1 MSRMTCLT
9 FVRMPPAFQLTWVLS
24 KGTHLTQ
31 CHEQEEAIA
40 LYYLPDGGRGFFVE
54 VGVDKAQQKARV
66 VRTFS
71 SSEPLEKY
79 AHGVRL
85 PI

>member
-1 MSRMTCLT
+1 MTRLT
-9 FVRMPPAFQLTWVLS
+9 FIRMPPAFQLTWVLS
-24 KGTHLTQ
+24 KGTYLTQ

-40 LYYLPDGGRGFFVE
+40 LYYLPDGGRGFFAE

-66 VRTFS
+66 VCTFS

>member
-1 MSRMTCLT
+1 MSRMTRLT

-24 KGTHLTQ
+24 KGTYLTQ
-31 CHEQEEAIA
+31 RNEQEEAIA

-54 VGVDKAQQKARV
+54 VGVNKAKKARV
-66 VRTFS
+66 LRTFS
-71 SSEPLEKY
+71 SSGPLEEY